1 MVRTGIVPNPFL
13 CLPAFCWLGF
23 CFVCVVVVGILFCV
37 CVCVVVVC
45 LFETGSYC
53 IVLAGLKLPPRT
65 RTHRSLPV
73 SASQVWVT
81 TPGGDCKVCLFN
93 YICLFIECIGWAG
106 TCSDAYVEVGTT
118 YRSQFSSAMWV
129 PGIEFRVPALAAS
142 TFTCW
147 VILLVPHSAFITIT
161 KTCFHLFL

>member
-1 MVRTGIVPNPFL
+1 MVRTGIVPNSFL

-23 CFVCVVVVGILFCV
+23 CFVCVLLLGFCFV
-37 CVCVVVVC
+37 CVCCC

-93 YICLFIECIGWAG
+93 YICLFIEYIGCAG
-106 TCSDAYVEVGTT
+106 TCSDAYVEVGQPIEVSSLL
-118 YRSQFSSAMWV
+118 RCGSQVLNSECQPWQ
-129 PGIEFRVPALAAS
+129 PALLPAES
-142 TFTCW
+142 SYWSF
-147 VILLVPHSAFITIT
+147 ILLS
-161 KTCFHLFL
+161 LQ

>member
-23 CFVCVVVVGILFCV
+23 CFVCVLLLLGFCFV
-37 CVCVVVVC
+37 CVCC
-45 LFETGSYC
+45 LFVWDRILLYSSGW
-53 IVLAGLKLPPRT
+53 LKLPPRT

-106 TCSDAYVEVGTT
+106 TCSDAYVEVG
-118 YRSQFSSAMWV
+118 QPIEVSSLL
-129 PGIEFRVPALAAS
+129 PCGSRVLNSGCQPWQPALLPAES
-142 TFTCW
+142 SYW
-147 VILLVPHSAFITIT
+147 SLILLS
-161 KTCFHLFL
+161 LQ